1 MDIEEVRTYCLSK
14 PESEESFPFDDD
26 TLVFKVRGR
35 IFACLSLERPDWL
48 VLKCDPDYA
57 IELRDRFSAIEP
69 AFHFNK
75 KHWNQHHLSQL
86 EEGLVH
92 SLIDHSYDCVV
103 RKMPRKDQRELLA
116 SNN

>member
-1 MDIEEVRTYCLSK
+1 MNIEEVRNYCLSK
-14 PESEESFPFDDD
+14 LEAEESFPFDDE

-35 IFACLSLERPDWL
+35 IFACLSLKRPDWL

-75 KHWNQHHLSQL
+75 KHWNQHHLPQL
-86 EEGLVH
+86 EEELVR
-92 SLIDHSYDCVV
+92 SLINHSYECVV
-103 RKMPRKDQRELLA
+103 KKMPRKDQIGLFA
-116 SNN
+116 NNH